1 MSPSSASMF
10 DGWRLL
16 VDAPASGAWKM
27 AVDEVLLDGV
37 AAGTTPPTIR
47 FYGWNPP
54 CLSLGYFQPFDV
66 VDVDGCRALGVDVV
80 RRPTG
85 GRAILHDRE
94 LTYSVALPAP
104 LLGQDGGVLPSYYRL
119 SLVLQD
125 GLRRLGVPATLAPE
139 SARSSAAHGPVCF
152 DRPSAHEILLHGR
165 KLVGSAQTRRGGG
178 LLQHGSIL
186 IEPRIDKLM
195 ACLHRTDAAGS
206 RGLEDGVA
214 GLAELGVTDLGPI
227 ASAIGAAFAAGFG
240 VDLVEA
246 PLRPDE
252 EEAARAL
259 ARSQYQSAGWTERLV
274 PPIAQKLNNDPTRRR
289 VRSASAGR

>member
-1 MSPSSASMF
+1 MF
-10 DGWRLL
+10 DDWRLL
-16 VDAPASGAWKM
+16 VDAPLVGAWNM

-104 LLGQDGGVLPSYYRL
+104 VLGQDGGVLPSYYRL

-186 IEPRIDKLM
+186 NEPRIDKLM
-195 ACLHRTDAAGS
+195 ACLHRTDGAGS

-227 ASAIGAAFAAGFG
+227 ASAIGAAFAVGFG

-246 PLRPDE
+246 PLRPHE

-259 ARSQYQSAGWTERLV
+259 ARSKYQSAGWTERLV
-274 PPIAQKLNNDPTRRR
+274 PSIT
-289 VRSASAGR
+289 